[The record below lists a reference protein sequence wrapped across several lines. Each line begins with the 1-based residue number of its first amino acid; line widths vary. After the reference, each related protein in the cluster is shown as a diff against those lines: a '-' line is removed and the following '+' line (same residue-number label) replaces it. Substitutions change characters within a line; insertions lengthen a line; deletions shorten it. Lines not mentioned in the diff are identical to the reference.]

1 MRKLLLMLTMTLL
14 FLMGCTS
21 TKDLAPAEKTQMR
34 TKTYESDYETAYRA
48 TMSVLENQGYTI
60 DNTDMA
66 SGLIRANIAKDEYS
80 KGNKIAS
87 ALFLGVNK
95 SGIKTYDLSSTVTK
109 ISNSSTK
116 VRVNVSLKTERKA
129 NLSSS
134 SSSEEVNNP
143 EIYNVLL
150 NEIQLEIARMQAMNK

>member
-1 MRKLLLMLTMTLL
+1 MKKIILMSIMLILIAV
-14 FLMGCTS
+14 GCTS

-34 TKTYESDYETAYRA
+34 TKSYESDYETAFRA
-48 TMSVLENQGYTI
+48 TMAVLENQGYTI

-87 ALFLGVNK
+87 ALLLGINK

-109 ISNSSTK
+109 VSGATTK
-116 VRVNVSLKTERKA
+116 VRINISQKTERKA

-134 SSSEEVNNP
+134 SSSEEINDP
-143 EIYNVLL
+143 AIYNTLL
-150 NEIQLEIARMQAMNK
+150 NEIQLEISRMQAINK